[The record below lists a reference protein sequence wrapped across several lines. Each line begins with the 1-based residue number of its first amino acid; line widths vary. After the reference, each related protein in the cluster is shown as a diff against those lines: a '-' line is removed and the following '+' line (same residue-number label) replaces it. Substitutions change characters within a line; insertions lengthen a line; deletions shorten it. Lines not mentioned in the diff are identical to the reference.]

1 MPISRWAD
9 ITFAYN
15 NNGYTNVPLGPSWP
29 SNIRKM
35 CHTQGGIF
43 MALVITTNVASL
55 NAQKNLVGT
64 TRAMDQSLA
73 RLSSGFR
80 INQAS
85 DDAAGLAIS
94 ENLRAQIRG
103 LGQANRNSNDGISLV
118 QVAEGGLNEVSNML
132 IRLRELGV
140 QAASDTI
147 GDTER
152 KFLDVEYQQLKSE
165 IQRIAEVT
173 TFNGYDLLN
182 GTGGIMDI
190 QVGVHNDPFKDRISF
205 NTAAANATLDA
216 LGIMAESLG
225 TKEQAQNSLDVV
237 DTAMVSVNAMRA
249 NFGAMQNRLQSTVNN
264 LLIAHENLSAANS
277 RIRDADIA
285 AESAELTRNTIL
297 KQAGISVLTQAN
309 AAQQMAL
316 KLLG

>member
-1 MPISRWAD
+1 
-9 ITFAYN
+9 
-15 NNGYTNVPLGPSWP
+15 
-29 SNIRKM
+29 
-35 CHTQGGIF
+35 

-55 NAQKNLVGT
+55 NAQKNLAGT
-64 TRAMDQSLA
+64 NRAMDTSLA

-80 INQAS
+80 INQAA

-103 LGQANRNSNDGISLV
+103 LGQASRNSQDGISLV
-118 QVAEGGLNEVSNML
+118 QVAEGGLNEISNML

-165 IQRIAEVT
+165 IQRVSEVT

-182 GTGGIMDI
+182 GTGGIMDV

-205 NTAAANATLDA
+205 NTAAANSTLA
-216 LGIMAESLG
+216 SLGISAENVG
-225 TKEQAQNSLDVV
+225 TKEGAQISLEAIDN
-237 DTAMVSVNAMRA
+237 AMVSVNAMRA
-249 NFGAMQNRLQSTVNN
+249 NFGAMQNRLTSTMNN
-264 LLIAHENLSAANS
+264 LAIAHENLSAANS
-277 RIRDADIA
+277 RIRDTDVAK
-285 AESAELTRNTIL
+285 ESAELTRNSIL
-297 KQAGISVLTQAN
+297 KQAGVSVLGQAN
-309 AAQQMAL
+309 ATQQVAL
-316 KLLG
+316 KLLA

>member
-1 MPISRWAD
+1 
-9 ITFAYN
+9 
-15 NNGYTNVPLGPSWP
+15 
-29 SNIRKM
+29 
-35 CHTQGGIF
+35 
-43 MALVITTNVASL
+43 MALTITTNVASL
-55 NAQKNLVGT
+55 NAQRNLGASG
-64 TRAMDQSLA
+64 RAMDQSLA

-80 INQAS
+80 INQAA

-94 ENLRAQIRG
+94 ENLRGQIRG
-103 LGQANRNSNDGISLV
+103 LGQANRNANDGISLV

-140 QAASDTI
+140 QASSDTI

-165 IQRIAEVT
+165 MQRISEVT
-173 TFNGYDLLN
+173 KFNGYDLLN

-205 NTAAANATLDA
+205 NTAAANATL
-216 LGIMAESLG
+216 ESLG
-225 TKEQAQNSLDVV
+225 MIAEGVSTKEGAQASLSVV
-237 DTAMVSVNAMRA
+237 DDAMVSVNAMRA

-264 LLIAHENLSAANS
+264 LNIAHENLSAANS
-277 RIRDADIA
+277 RIRDTDIA
-285 AESAELTRNTIL
+285 AESAELTRNSIL
-297 KQAGISVLTQAN
+297 RQAGVSALAQAN
-309 AAQQMAL
+309 QAQQVAL